1 MIAYKCTTGNC
12 RATFV
17 AEYGCN
23 RAIKRIED
31 LEKNTICL
39 RCGSE
44 LEKQGVKIY
53 TITHTLIYFRERDER
68 ERERQQQLREAGLR
82 RIERHEAE
90 LKRDT
95 DRRVQETLAA
105 MNGHRST
112 AKAVDSKRE
121 KRERDR
127 EQRQRMRGPSGGGGN
142 SRKKMA
148 KK

>member
-1 MIAYKCTTGNC
+1 MIVYTCSTGNC

-17 AEYGCN
+17 AEYGYN
-23 RAIKRIED
+23 RVITRLED
-31 LEKNTICL
+31 LEKNTVCQ

-44 LEKQGVKIY
+44 LEKQGVRIY
-53 TITHTLIYFRERDER
+53 PITVTLRVLRGRDEHR
-68 ERERQQQLREAGLR
+68 RQLREAGLR
-82 RIERHEAE
+82 RIDQYQAE
-90 LKRDT
+90 QERDT

-127 EQRQRMRGPSGGGGN
+127 EQRQRMKGPSGGGGN